1 MPIPALIGA
10 SLISGATS
18 SLGSIINGMAQ
29 ARENARARD
38 FSREMFDKQVAYQN
52 SINQQQMAYQDKVNQ
67 ENRDWSNE
75 TAVRQ
80 RIEDAGYNPYL
91 YNGQASASSVGSAN
105 SANLGASVSP
115 MSPTANPAPQFGN
128 ALISFMDSYNN
139 AYDTLRKQK
148 INAVVDKKFGGTG
161 NVEAELQQNAL
172 LSAEEQLK
180 IQQEEFIAKHRQN
193 IIDNMPVYDENGQ
206 PVTDPAT
213 GQPLSLKQASALTE
227 YKEKTANLEK
237 VSAEIENLFKQ
248 GKIID
253 IDILT
258 KKYNLDNL
266 LPQQFKLLESE
277 INQINAQI
285 RLTNAQRQAVGS
297 QIALNLAS
305 ANNQNSQATNNRAM
319 LPGIKFENSPFAL
332 GKRRKMM
339 QNDSASAYYNA
350 KSSEYGAG
358 MAKFQYDNRVDD
370 RNNNINFNYGSL
382 GIQAFGAIGQAL
394 KNSRNY

>member
-115 MSPTANPAPQFGN
+115 MSPTANPAPQYGN

-139 AYDTLRKQK
+139 AYDTLRKQR
-148 INAVVDKKFGGTG
+148 INAVVDKATGGTG
-161 NVEAELQQNAL
+161 NVEAGLQKNAL
-172 LSAEEQLK
+172 LSAELQLK
-180 IQQEEFIAKHRQN
+180 IQQEEFISKHLQN
-193 IIDNMPVYDENGQ
+193 LTDNMPVYGDDGQ
-206 PVTDPAT
+206 PLTDPAT
-213 GQPLSLKQASALTE
+213 GDPLSLKQASALTD

-237 VSAEIENLFKQ
+237 VNAEIENLFKQ

-258 KKYNLDNL
+258 KQYNLDNL

-297 QIALNLAS
+297 QILLNLENES
-305 ANNQNSQATNNRAM
+305 AMAYEHALTAHNERLLSRKTFQDYYWDRQHRIYSGYIPFVGGTGTAM
-319 LPGIKFENSPFAL
+319 VTKL
-332 GKRRKMM
+332 
-339 QNDSASAYYNA
+339 
-350 KSSEYGAG
+350 
-358 MAKFQYDNRVDD
+358 
-370 RNNNINFNYGSL
+370 
-382 GIQAFGAIGQAL
+382 L
-394 KNSRNY
+394 K

>member
-139 AYDTLRKQK
+139 AYDTLRKQR
-148 INAVVDKKFGGTG
+148 INAVVDKATGGTG
-161 NVEAELQQNAL
+161 NVEAGLQKNAL
-172 LSAEEQLK
+172 LSAELQVK
-180 IQQEEFIAKHRQN
+180 IQQEEFISKHLQN
-193 IIDNMPVYDENGQ
+193 ITDNMPVYGDDGQ
-206 PVTDPAT
+206 PLTDPAT
-213 GQPLSLKQASALTE
+213 GDPLSLKQASALTE

-237 VSAEIENLFKQ
+237 VNAEIENLFKQ

-258 KKYNLDNL
+258 KQYNLDNL
-266 LPQQFKLLESE
+266 LPQQFKLLKSE
-277 INQINAQI
+277 IDQINAQI
-285 RLTNAQRQAVGS
+285 RLTNAQREAVGS

-305 ANNQNSQATNNRAM
+305 ARNQDSQASNNRAM
-319 LPGIKFENSPFAL
+319 LPGINFENSSFAL
-332 GKRRKMM
+332 DRKGRIL
-339 QNDSASAYYNA
+339 QNNSA
-350 KSSEYGAG
+350 
-358 MAKFQYDNRVDD
+358 MAYDNALTAHNERIISRKNLQNYYWD
-370 RNNNINFNYGSL
+370 RKHRIISGYIPFVG
-382 GIQAFGAIGQAL
+382 GTGTAL
-394 KNSRNY
+394 VTKLLK

>member
-115 MSPTANPAPQFGN
+115 MSPTANPAPQYGN

-139 AYDTLRKQK
+139 AYDTLRKQR
-148 INAVVDKKFGGTG
+148 INAVVDKATGGTG
-161 NVEAELQQNAL
+161 NVEAGLQKNAL
-172 LSAEEQLK
+172 LSAELQVK
-180 IQQEEFIAKHRQN
+180 IQQEEFISKHLQN
-193 IIDNMPVYDENGQ
+193 ITDNMPVYGDDGQ
-206 PVTDPAT
+206 PLTDPAT
-213 GQPLSLKQASALTE
+213 GDPLSLKQASALTE

-237 VSAEIENLFKQ
+237 VNAEIENLFKQ

-258 KKYNLDNL
+258 KQYNLDNL
-266 LPQQFKLLESE
+266 LPQQFKLLKSE
-277 INQINAQI
+277 IDQINAQI

-297 QIALNLAS
+297 QILLNLAS

-332 GKRRKMM
+332 DRKGRKLQNESAMAYEHALTAHNERLLSRKTFQDYYWDRRHRII
-339 QNDSASAYYNA
+339 SGYIPFV
-350 KSSEYGAG
+350 GG
-358 MAKFQYDNRVDD
+358 T
-370 RNNNINFNYGSL
+370 GT
-382 GIQAFGAIGQAL
+382 AL
-394 KNSRNY
+394 VSKLLK

>member
-115 MSPTANPAPQFGN
+115 MSPTANPAPQYGN

-139 AYDTLRKQK
+139 AYDTLRKQR
-148 INAVVDKKFGGTG
+148 INAVVDKATGGIG
-161 NVEAELQQNAL
+161 NVEAGLQKNAL
-172 LSAEEQLK
+172 LSAELQVK
-180 IQQEEFIAKHRQN
+180 IQQEEFISKHIQN
-193 IIDNMPVYDENGQ
+193 ITDNMPVYGDDGQ
-206 PVTDPAT
+206 PLTDPST
-213 GQPLSLKQASALTE
+213 GDPLSLKQASALTE

-237 VSAEIENLFKQ
+237 VNAEIENLFKQ

-297 QIALNLAS
+297 QILLNLAS

-332 GKRRKMM
+332 DRKGRKL
-339 QNDSASAYYNA
+339 QNESAMAYEHALTAHNERLLSRKA
-350 KSSEYGAG
+350 
-358 MAKFQYDNRVDD
+358 FQDYYWD
-370 RNNNINFNYGSL
+370 RQHRIISGYIPFVG
-382 GIQAFGAIGQAL
+382 GTGTAL
-394 KNSRNY
+394 VSKLLK

>member
-139 AYDTLRKQK
+139 AYDTLRKQR

-161 NVEAELQQNAL
+161 QLEGKTQEVAL
-172 LSAEEQLK
+172 LSAEEDFK
-180 IQQEEFIAKHRQN
+180 IKQEQFIKQHTDN
-193 IIDNMPVYDENGQ
+193 IAENMPVYGD
-206 PVTDPAT
+206 D
-213 GQPLSLKQASALTE
+213 GQPLTDIATGDVLTLKQASLSNA
-227 YKEKTANLEK
+227 YKEQTANLRK
-237 VSAEIENLFKQ
+237 VNAEIENLFKQ

-258 KKYNLDNL
+258 KQYNLDNL
-266 LPQQFKLLESE
+266 LPQQMKLLESE

-297 QIALNLAS
+297 QIVLNLAS

-332 GKRRKMM
+332 DRKGRKLQNESAMAYEHALTAHNERLLSRKTFQDYYWDRRHRII
-339 QNDSASAYYNA
+339 SGYIPFV
-350 KSSEYGAG
+350 GG
-358 MAKFQYDNRVDD
+358 T
-370 RNNNINFNYGSL
+370 GT
-382 GIQAFGAIGQAL
+382 AL
-394 KNSRNY
+394 VSKLLK

>member
-139 AYDTLRKQK
+139 AYDTLRKQR
-148 INAVVDKKFGGTG
+148 INAVVDKATGGTG
-161 NVEAELQQNAL
+161 NVEAGLQKNAL
-172 LSAEEQLK
+172 LSAELQVK
-180 IQQEEFIAKHRQN
+180 IQQEEFISKHIQN
-193 IIDNMPVYDENGQ
+193 ITDNMPVYGDDGQ
-206 PVTDPAT
+206 PLTDPST
-213 GQPLSLKQASALTE
+213 GDPLSLKQASALTE

-237 VSAEIENLFKQ
+237 VNAEIENLFKQ

-258 KKYNLDNL
+258 KQYNLDNL
-266 LPQQFKLLESE
+266 LPQQFKLLKSE
-277 INQINAQI
+277 IDQINAQI

-305 ANNQNSQATNNRAM
+305 ANNQNSQASNNRAM

-332 GKRRKMM
+332 DRKGRKL
-339 QNDSASAYYNA
+339 QNESAMAYEHALTAHNERLLSRKA
-350 KSSEYGAG
+350 
-358 MAKFQYDNRVDD
+358 FQDYYWD
-370 RNNNINFNYGSL
+370 RQHRIISGYIPFVG
-382 GIQAFGAIGQAL
+382 GTGTAL
-394 KNSRNY
+394 VSKLLK

>member
-1 MPIPALIGA
+1 MPIPAIIGA

-115 MSPTANPAPQFGN
+115 MSPTANPAPQYGN

-139 AYDTLRKQK
+139 AYDTLRKQR
-148 INAVVDKKFGGTG
+148 INAVVDKVNGGTG
-161 NVEAELQQNAL
+161 NVEAVLQKNAL
-172 LSAEEQLK
+172 LSAELQLK
-180 IQQEEFIAKHRQN
+180 IQQEEFISKHLQN
-193 IIDNMPVYDENGQ
+193 ITDNMPVYGDDGQ
-206 PVTDPAT
+206 PLTDRAT
-213 GQPLSLKQASALTE
+213 GEPLSLKQASALTE

-237 VSAEIENLFKQ
+237 VNAEIENLFKQ

-258 KKYNLDNL
+258 KQYNLDNL

-305 ANNQNSQATNNRAM
+305 ANNQNSQASNNRAM

-332 GKRRKMM
+332 DRKGRKL
-339 QNDSASAYYNA
+339 QNESAMAYEHALTAHNERLLSR
-350 KSSEYGAG
+350 KT
-358 MAKFQYDNRVDD
+358 FQDYYWD
-370 RNNNINFNYGSL
+370 RQHRIYSGYIPFVGGTGTAMVTKL
-382 GIQAFGAIGQAL
+382 L
-394 KNSRNY
+394 K

>member
-139 AYDTLRKQK
+139 AYDTLRKQR

-161 NVEAELQQNAL
+161 QLEGKTQEVAL
-172 LSAEEQLK
+172 LSAEEDFK
-180 IQQEEFIAKHRQN
+180 IKQEQFITQHLQN
-193 IIDNMPVYDENGQ
+193 ITDNMPVYGDDGQ
-206 PVTDPAT
+206 PLTDPAT
-213 GQPLSLKQASALTE
+213 GENLTLKQASALNS
-227 YKEKTANLEK
+227 YKEQTANLRK
-237 VSAEIENLFKQ
+237 VNAEIENLFKQ

-258 KKYNLDNL
+258 KQYNLDNL
-266 LPQQFKLLESE
+266 LPQQMKLLTAE

-285 RLTNAQRQAVGS
+285 RLTNAQREAVGS

-305 ANNQNSQATNNRAM
+305 ARNQDSQAVNNRAM
-319 LPGIKFENSPFAL
+319 LPGIQFENSPFAL
-332 GKRRKMM
+332 EKRHNMM
-339 QNDSASAYYNA
+339 QNDSASSYYNTMIG
-350 KSSEYGAG
+350 KYGAG
-358 MAKFQYDNRVDD
+358 MAGFNFKNRSAD
-370 RNNNINFNYGSL
+370 RENNIFWQNGNL
-382 GIQAFGAIGQAL
+382 MIQGVNAFGNAY
-394 KNSRNY
+394 KNTRY

>member
-139 AYDTLRKQK
+139 AYDTLRKQR
-148 INAVVDKKFGGTG
+148 INAVVDKATGGTG
-161 NVEAELQQNAL
+161 NVEAGLQKNAL
-172 LSAEEQLK
+172 LSAELQVK
-180 IQQEEFIAKHRQN
+180 IQQEEFISKHLQN
-193 IIDNMPVYDENGQ
+193 ITDNMPVYGDDGQ
-206 PVTDPAT
+206 PLTDPAT
-213 GQPLSLKQASALTE
+213 GDPLSLKQASALTE

-237 VSAEIENLFKQ
+237 VNAEIENLFKQ

-258 KKYNLDNL
+258 KQYNLDNL
-266 LPQQFKLLESE
+266 LPQQFKLLKSE
-277 INQINAQI
+277 IDQINAQI
-285 RLTNAQRQAVGS
+285 RLTNAQREAVGS

-332 GKRRKMM
+332 DRKGRKLQNESAMAYEHALTAHNERLLSRKAFQDYYWDRRHRII
-339 QNDSASAYYNA
+339 SGYIPFV
-350 KSSEYGAG
+350 GG
-358 MAKFQYDNRVDD
+358 T
-370 RNNNINFNYGSL
+370 GT
-382 GIQAFGAIGQAL
+382 AL
-394 KNSRNY
+394 VSKLLK

>member
-139 AYDTLRKQK
+139 AYDTLRKQR
-148 INAVVDKKFGGTG
+148 INAVVDKATGGTG
-161 NVEAELQQNAL
+161 NVEAGLQKNAL
-172 LSAEEQLK
+172 LSAELQVK
-180 IQQEEFIAKHRQN
+180 IQQEEFISKHIQN
-193 IIDNMPVYDENGQ
+193 ITDNMPVYGDDGQ
-206 PVTDPAT
+206 PLTDLST
-213 GQPLSLKQASALTE
+213 GEPLSLKQASALTE

-237 VSAEIENLFKQ
+237 VNAEIENLFKQ

-258 KKYNLDNL
+258 KQYNLDNL

-297 QIALNLAS
+297 QILLNLAS

-332 GKRRKMM
+332 DRKGRKL
-339 QNDSASAYYNA
+339 QNESAMAYEHALTAHNERLLSRKA
-350 KSSEYGAG
+350 
-358 MAKFQYDNRVDD
+358 FQDYYWD
-370 RNNNINFNYGSL
+370 RQHRIISGYIPFVG
-382 GIQAFGAIGQAL
+382 GTDTAL
-394 KNSRNY
+394 VSKLLK